1 MQQAEITLIGMGI
14 GGLDGLTGAA
24 RRAIMQAELLI
35 GHPRHL
41 ALFSEHLGEKA
52 ALGKLPDLLQLLETT
67 GKRTAVLASGDP
79 LYFGVGRFLLNHLP
93 KERIRIISNISSV
106 QYAFALIKEPWD
118 DALVVSVHGRSMA
131 EIMERI
137 AAADKVCILTDQ
149 QNNPAL
155 IAEELLKR
163 HANNYTV
170 WLCEDLGMDT
180 ERFSCTTLHA
190 IAACTYSDLNILI
203 IFRQKLGA

>member
-1 MQQAEITLIGMGI
+1 MQQPEITLIGMGI

-24 RRAIMQAELLI
+24 RKAIMQAELLI

-41 ALFSEHLGEKA
+41 ALFPEYPGEKQP
-52 ALGKLPDLLQLLETT
+52 LGKLPDLLHLLQTT
-67 GKRTAVLASGDP
+67 DKSAAVLASGDP

-118 DALVVSVHGRSMA
+118 DALVVSVHGRSMT
-131 EIMERI
+131 EVMERI

-163 HANNYTV
+163 HASNYTV
-170 WLCEDLGMDT
+170 WLCEDLGLPT
-180 ERFSCTTLHA
+180 ESTSCTDLAGLHQRELA
-190 IAACTYSDLNILI
+190 GLTILI
-203 IFRQKLGA
+203 LLRHPA

>member
-1 MQQAEITLIGMGI
+1 MQQLEITLIGMGI

-41 ALFSEHLGEKA
+41 ALFSEHPGEKA

-79 LYFGVGRFLLNHLP
+79 LYFGLGRFLLNHLP

-118 DALVVSVHGRSMA
+118 DALVVSVHGRSVA
-131 EIMERI
+131 EVMERI

-163 HANNYTV
+163 HASNYTV
-170 WLCEDLGMDT
+170 WLCEDLGLAT
-180 ERFSCTTLHA
+180 ESTSCT
-190 IAACTYSDLNILI
+190 DLAGLQQRECAGLTIMILL
-203 IFRQKLGA
+203 RHPA

>member
-1 MQQAEITLIGMGI
+1 MQQPEITLIGMGI
-14 GGLDGLTGAA
+14 DGLDGLTGAA

-41 ALFSEHLGEKA
+41 ALFSEHPGETA
-52 ALGKLPDLLQLLETT
+52 ALGKLSDLLQLLETT

-79 LYFGVGRFLLNHLP
+79 LYFGIGRFLLNHLP

-131 EIMERI
+131 KVMERI

-163 HANNYTV
+163 HASNYTV
-170 WLCEDLGMDT
+170 WLCEDLGLPT
-180 ERFSCTTLHA
+180 ESTSYTDLTGLHQREYA
-190 IAACTYSDLNILI
+190 GLTIMILL
-203 IFRQKLGA
+203 RHPA